1 MGSEDRVEAQTLE
14 SSYRILAVDDDQNML
29 TLYRDILCVE
39 GDEPAALEI
48 LAAGGELPEFDL
60 SPLPGFDLAF
70 AEGAGEA
77 VGLVKKSLKAGE
89 PFAVILLDIRM
100 GEGPDGV
107 WAAEQI
113 RALDQDIQIVMLT
126 GHSDVTLREL
136 NLRVPPAER
145 LLYLQKPFRAQELR
159 QLAFSLCSKWS
170 TEKKLR
176 ELNEKLMVMV
186 EDRTK
191 KLSETNLMLK
201 QDIAERALVLERLS
215 ASEERYRQLFD
226 DDITGNFLADPEG
239 AILACNRSFARMFGY
254 ASPEEARR
262 FNVLALEFDNFQ
274 AESLQDIV
282 FQRRKLENFEA
293 RFKRANLSPV
303 HVVGNVAGSFDEAGA
318 LVEIRGYFFDITG
331 MKRLEEQL
339 RLAQKMEALGA
350 LAGGIAHDFNN
361 ILGVIMGYAEIIL
374 DTSGEGD
381 PSLERKIRE
390 ILSAGSRA
398 RDLVRQILN
407 FSRQGAQ
414 EKKPLK
420 ITPLLKETIKFL
432 RSSTSTA
439 IDIRQSILT
448 EEDTVTAAPR
458 QIHQIF
464 LNLGGNAAHAMGQ
477 SGGVLEFSLVDAL
490 LDERAVEVHPDLA
503 PGAYLRLSVSDT
515 GHGMEP
521 DILGRIFDP
530 FFTTKKP
537 GEGTGMGLAVVHGIV
552 KGHGGA
558 ILVESEPGQGST
570 FHVFLPRTASLVQEE
585 IAPESFVPKA
595 GGRVL
600 YVDDEKPLVDVAMD
614 LLKSLGFRAEGRTS
628 SVEAL
633 EAFRRRSKDFDLVI
647 ADQSMPNMSGLELAK
662 QMTLIRPD
670 IPVVL
675 ATGFSESVSMDK
687 ARSVGVRDLLLKPI
701 LKQQLA
707 QCLARVLG

>member
-1 MGSEDRVEAQTLE
+1 
-14 SSYRILAVDDDQNML
+14 
-29 TLYRDILCVE
+29 
-39 GDEPAALEI
+39 
-48 LAAGGELPEFDL
+48 
-60 SPLPGFDLAF
+60 
-70 AEGAGEA
+70 
-77 VGLVKKSLKAGE
+77 
-89 PFAVILLDIRM
+89 
-100 GEGPDGV
+100 
-107 WAAEQI
+107 
-113 RALDQDIQIVMLT
+113 
-126 GHSDVTLREL
+126 
-136 NLRVPPAER
+136 
-145 LLYLQKPFRAQELR
+145 
-159 QLAFSLCSKWS
+159 
-170 TEKKLR
+170 
-176 ELNEKLMVMV
+176 
-186 EDRTK
+186 
-191 KLSETNLMLK
+191 MLK
-201 QDIAERALVLERLS
+201 QDIAKRVRVLEQLS

-239 AILACNRSFARMFGY
+239 VILACNRSFARMFGY
-254 ASPEEARR
+254 ASPEEAKR
-262 FNVLALEFDNFQ
+262 FNVLALEFGDFQ
-274 AESLQDIV
+274 AESLQDMV

-293 RFKRANLSPV
+293 RFKRPNLAPV

-318 LVEIRGYFFDITG
+318 LVEIRGYFFDITE

-374 DTSGEGD
+374 DASSEGN
-381 PSLERKIRE
+381 PPLERKIRE
-390 ILSAGSRA
+390 ILSAGYRA

-432 RSSTSTA
+432 RSSTSRA

-448 EEDTVTAAPR
+448 EEDTVTADPT
-458 QIHQIF
+458 QLHQII
-464 LNLGGNAAHAMGQ
+464 LHLGGNAAHAMAET
-477 SGGVLEFSLVDAL
+477 GGLLEFSLVEAL
-490 LDERAVEVHPDLA
+490 LDERAAEIHPDLS

-515 GHGMEP
+515 GHGMAPE
-521 DILGRIFDP
+521 ILERIFDP

-537 GEGTGMGLAVVHGIV
+537 GEGTGMGLSVVHDIV

-558 ILVESEPGQGST
+558 VLVESEPGLGST
-570 FHVFLPRTASLVQEE
+570 FHVFLPRTESLAQEE
-585 IAPESFVPKA
+585 IAPELFVPKA

-600 YVDDEKPLVDVAMD
+600 YVDDEKPLVDVAVD
-614 LLKSLGFRAEGRTS
+614 LLTSLGFKAEGRTS
-628 SVEAL
+628 SIEAL
-633 EAFRRRSKDFDLVI
+633 EAFRHRCEDFDLVV

-662 QMTLIRPD
+662 NMAAIRPEV
-670 IPVVL
+670 PVVL
-675 ATGFSESVSMDK
+675 ATGFSESVSMSK